1 MKDKKSQP
9 LKISNARK
17 QFAFSLEKKSVQ
29 NVHTFCPSPHGVV
42 LLHQT

>member
-9 LKISNARK
+9 LKISNSRK
-17 QFAFSLEKKSVQ
+17 QFAFSLKKSVQ